1 PQAGEPVREQHDR
14 MGDHTE
20 GHRQLERELVASRE
34 RKYGGGKF
42 KSERQRRF
50 LWAQVSQVLALDN

>member
-1 PQAGEPVREQHDR
+1 